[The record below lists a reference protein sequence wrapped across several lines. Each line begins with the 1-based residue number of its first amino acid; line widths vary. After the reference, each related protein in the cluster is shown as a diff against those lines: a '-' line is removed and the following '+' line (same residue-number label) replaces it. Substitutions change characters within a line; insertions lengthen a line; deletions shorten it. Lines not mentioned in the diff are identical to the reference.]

1 MNEDQRKWLA
11 DGLKGIGNMATAAL
25 LFGSMVSDKPVKVWI
40 IIIGVIVLLSCYGI
54 GYTILKRMDKDG
66 INGN

>member
-1 MNEDQRKWLA
+1 
-11 DGLKGIGNMATAAL
+11 MATAAL